1 MGACALGYRD
11 PDVTAAVQRRVGLG
25 SYCLLNSREEIE
37 LAELLCELHP
47 WAEQVR
53 FARSGGETMFPCYAH
68 DDAVIDDYVQ
78 AMDPVMAELADALSA
93 GDVETRLAGGV
104 VQPGFRRLN

>member
-1 MGACALGYRD
+1 MITETPFFVHPSGAQFT
-11 PDVTAAVQRRVGLG
+11 PIQ
-25 SYCLLNSREEIE
+25 
-37 LAELLCELHP
+37 
-47 WAEQVR
+47 QVASLR
-53 FARSGGETMFPCYAH
+53 TGTCYAH

-93 GDVETRLAGGV
+93 GDIETRLAGGV